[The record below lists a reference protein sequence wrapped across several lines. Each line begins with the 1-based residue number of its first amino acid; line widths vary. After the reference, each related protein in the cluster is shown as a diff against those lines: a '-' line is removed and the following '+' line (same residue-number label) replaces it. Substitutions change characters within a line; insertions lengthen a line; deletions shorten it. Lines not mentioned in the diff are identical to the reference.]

1 MSPTV
6 SSLLCL
12 GLCLSQQITA
22 PGGTLLRPSIRAVPS
37 SVVPRGADAHLY
49 CQGPQ
54 ESRSFQ
60 LWKDEGFIL
69 QKNLSSGE
77 AEFHLKIEDADE
89 AGIYQCRY
97 GQGPHWSEFS
107 APLQLVVTGFFS
119 KPSLQ
124 GQPGTEVAIGD
135 TVTLQC
141 KEIVRSNIQN
151 LTFFLLKTGVPT
163 PLQSLEGK
171 VANFVLPSVKAEDAG
186 NYSCIYLEKGKK
198 RASDHSDPLKLEV
211 IEGDPGKRNAHPQRE
226 GSRIIVIVAVGCVSI
241 FLFLLV
247 FLCHRHIQRRS
258 SHRDTPKRPSDS
270 LGYPPPPCLT
280 SLPPEETIYE
290 EVSKGRPVETW
301 ASKSEDPQG
310 VTYSQLNTAALNE
323 GQRAPTS
330 TAPGP
335 SIYALLALH

>member
-12 GLCLSQQITA
+12 GLCLSQKITT

-37 SVVPRGADAHLY
+37 SVVPGGAEVHLY

-198 RASDHSDPLKLEV
+198 RASDHSNPLKLEV
-211 IEGDPGKRNAHPQRE
+211 IEGDPDHTRDNSSVSDYTTGT
-226 GSRIIVIVAVGCVSI
+226 IICLSLAGLV
-241 FLFLLV
+241 LFLLGV
-247 FLCHRHIQRRS
+247 LLVDAWH
-258 SHRDTPKRPSDS
+258 SHR
-270 LGYPPPPCLT
+270 
-280 SLPPEETIYE
+280 
-290 EVSKGRPVETW
+290 
-301 ASKSEDPQG
+301 AS
-310 VTYSQLNTAALNE
+310 
-323 GQRAPTS
+323 
-330 TAPGP
+330 
-335 SIYALLALH
+335 

>member
-141 KEIVRSNIQN
+141 KEI
-151 LTFFLLKTGVPT
+151 
-163 PLQSLEGK
+163 
-171 VANFVLPSVKAEDAG
+171 AEDAG